1 LGQSKPVRQNIAKVS
16 EEERIRLRDAILKLN
31 SKFYP
36 GSRDDFRPR
45 DPGPYTPA
53 GHVSYWFKQDEIH
66 QATHV
71 HGGPA
76 FLSWH
81 RELCNRFEHDLQAV
95 DPSVALH
102 YWDWTTDPRASP
114 NGNGGTTNLFS
125 VGPDGFMG
133 TANGIAGEPLDSL
146 YIGTSIGSRDVTGNA
161 ADPPEEIS
169 RFVNFGAPGA
179 PNILSDIDIIRV
191 GNTLPRER
199 QFPRFRTVLEGE
211 HGDAHNYFGD
221 HPTKIGKW
229 STIKDGHT
237 AFRDPFVFL
246 LHSNVDRLFAS
257 WQLIEGEEW
266 RLDPDLIYGIESNT
280 QADGDVVG
288 ILTPLEPWAGI
299 GAPGIEEEVLPA
311 RPWHKPEN
319 EQNRPENQKNSR
331 HPYIVS
337 EPPQY
342 DGYVHLG
349 P

>member
-1 LGQSKPVRQNIAKVS
+1 LGQNKPIRKNIAKVS

-31 SKFYP
+31 CKFYP
-36 GSRDDFRPR
+36 GSRDDFRPG
-45 DPGPYTPA
+45 DPGPYSPP

-76 FLSWH
+76 FLTWH
-81 RELCNRFEHDLQAV
+81 RELCNRFEHDLQDV
-95 DPSVALH
+95 DSSVALH

-114 NGNGGTTNLFS
+114 NGNGGTTNLFT

-133 TANGIAGEPLDSL
+133 SANGFAGAPLDSL
-146 YIGTSIGSRDVTGNA
+146 YSGTCVASRDTTGNA

-169 RFVNFGAPGA
+169 RFVNFGQPGA
-179 PNILSDIDIIRV
+179 PNIISDSDIVRE
-191 GNTLPRER
+191 GSTFPREE
-199 QFPRFRTVLEGE
+199 QWHKFRMALEHE
-211 HGDAHNYFGD
+211 HDMAHIYFGV
-221 HPTKIGKW
+221 HPFEFGRH
-229 STIKDGHT
+229 STIRDQHT

-257 WQLIEGEEW
+257 WQLIEGQEW
-266 RLDPDLIYGIESNT
+266 RLDSDSVYGIESNS

-299 GAPGIEEEVLPA
+299 GAPGIEELVLPA

-331 HPYIVS
+331 HPSIVIQS
-337 EPPQY
+337 TEY
-342 DGYVHLG
+342 DEYVHI
-349 P
+349 PS